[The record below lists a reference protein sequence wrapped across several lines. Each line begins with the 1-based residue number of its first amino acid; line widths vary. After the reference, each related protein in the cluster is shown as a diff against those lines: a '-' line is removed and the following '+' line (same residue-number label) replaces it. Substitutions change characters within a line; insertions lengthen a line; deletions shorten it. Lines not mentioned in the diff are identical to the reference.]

1 MRHYFILLL
10 FLFIAFAN
18 QGSAQAQDSI
28 KTLTIGLKEAP
39 PFVQWQGDDPTGISV
54 DFWNLVNQ
62 NDQFDYTYRRYDDV
76 SALIK
81 AVEKGAVDMSINPL
95 TVSEQRMQKMDFSQP
110 FYISGTAFVKQ
121 SSSQWLLFMQN
132 FFTWRFLSAVAILLA
147 VNFLIGILIW
157 FAERRHNPDEFRGG
171 LKGVADGFWWSAVT
185 MTTVGYGDKS
195 PRSAVGK
202 VLGFIWMFAA
212 ILMIS
217 GLTAGIA
224 SSLTVSTLDDS
235 IEVVEDLRRFNTG
248 TVKGSSSD
256 NYLSSNGVKA
266 QGFASVKEGLQA
278 VQENRIQVFVHDR
291 PILKYHLQNHEKW
304 DELSLS
310 TQNLKIDYY
319 SFAFPKGSKLRRNL
333 DPLVVGALK
342 SKVWEGRE

>member
-39 PFVQWQGDDPTGISV
+39 PFVQWQGDDPTGISI

-62 NDQFDYTYRRYDDV
+62 KAGYVFEYKQYKNVASLLQ
-76 SALIK
+76 
-81 AVEKGAVDMSINPL
+81 AVESGAVDMSINPL
-95 TVSEQRMQKMDFSQP
+95 TVSEQRMQKMAFSQP

-147 VNFLIGILIW
+147 VNFLIGLLIW
-157 FAERRHNPDEFRGG
+157 FAERRHNPEEFRGG

-185 MTTVGYGDKS
+185 MTTVGYGDKA

-224 SSLTVSTLDDS
+224 SALTVSTLDDS
-235 IEVVEDLRRFNTG
+235 IEAVEDLRRFKTG
-248 TVKGSSSD
+248 TITGSSSEG
-256 NYLSSNGVKA
+256 YLRSNGVKA
-266 QGFASVKEGLQA
+266 QGFATVEEGLQA
-278 VQENRIQVFVHDR
+278 VQENRIKVLVHDR
-291 PILKYHLQNHEKW
+291 PILNYYLQNQEW
-304 DELSLS
+304 EELSLS
-310 TQNLKIDYY
+310 SQNLKIDYY
-319 SFAFPKGSKLRRNL
+319 SFAYPKNSSLRNAL
-333 DPLVVGALK
+333 DPEVVSALK
-342 SKVWEGRE
+342 SKVWESQQ